1 MASRTSRFV
10 SAITVVIVLAG
21 GRTLRAQTLEVTPFY
36 GYRFGNDFF
45 ELVTAQPLDVDGAPA
60 YGVVVDFP
68 LSDGFQIEGLFSR
81 QHGHIVV
88 PPRGFSPAMSWNLNV
103 DHWQGGGL
111 QELGEAQ
118 RVRPFLTGTLGLT
131 HFGSDVDSELRFTL
145 AAGGGVK
152 LFPSRHVGVRLD
164 GRVFATFL
172 DGHTDAG
179 LCGSGGCILSLHLN
193 VVWQAD
199 FTAGVV
205 IRFY

>member
-1 MASRTSRFV
+1 M
-10 SAITVVIVLAG
+10 VLAG
-21 GRTLRAQTLEVTPFY
+21 GRTARAQSLEVTPFY

-45 ELVTAQPLDVDGAPA
+45 ELVTAQPLDLDGAPA
-60 YGVVVDFP
+60 YGVVVDVP
-68 LSDGFQIEGLFSR
+68 LSEGFQIEALFSR
-81 QHGHIVV
+81 QHAHVLV
-88 PPRGFSPAMSWNLNV
+88 PPRGFAPAVSWHINV

-111 QELGEAQ
+111 QELGEAL

-131 HFGSDVDSELRFTL
+131 HFGSDVDSEFRFTL

-172 DGHTDAG
+172 EGHGNAAA
-179 LCGSGGCILSLHLN
+179 CGPGGCILALN
-193 VVWQAD
+193 LDVVWQAD

-205 IRFY
+205 VRFH